1 MKLPPFQLHRPR
13 SVSEACE
20 LAQTHG
26 FEASFLGGGTELI
39 LLMKL
44 GLSAPSHLIDLK
56 GVEGLG
62 AVDEAEGEIRIGA
75 LVTHSQ
81 LEQHPTVRTRLPEL
95 SRISSI
101 LANRRVRG
109 AGTLVGNLC
118 FADPHSDPAT
128 LLTALDA
135 SLIIAGPGG
144 SLRDCR
150 LSEFWIGPYTT
161 ILGEGELVDSVRVS
175 TVSVATRVTHERF
188 KLKERPAVTVSA
200 CLEVDGTRVTS
211 ARVVAGSVEPLPRRL
226 RSVERLL
233 MDGGRDALAEVA
245 GAASAETDPGAD
257 QDGSPDYKRHLVGV
271 LTTRAIARALQDHDD
286 RTPE

>member
-13 SVSEACE
+13 TIAEASE
-20 LAQTHG
+20 LAQAHG

-56 GVEGLG
+56 GVEGFG
-62 AVDEAEGEIRIGA
+62 AVDEADGCVRIGA
-75 LVTHSQ
+75 LATHSQ
-81 LEQHPTVRTRLPEL
+81 LEQSRTVRTKLPEL
-95 SRISSI
+95 ARISSI
-101 LANRRVRG
+101 LANRRVRTT
-109 AGTLVGNLC
+109 GTLVGNLC

-135 SLIIAGPGG
+135 RLIIAGPGG
-144 SLRDCR
+144 STRECP
-150 LSEFWIGPYTT
+150 LSEFWVGPYTT
-161 ILGEGELVDSVRVS
+161 NLGEGELVTSVRVP
-175 TVSVATRVTHERF
+175 TVSGATRVTHERF
-188 KLKERPAVTVSA
+188 KLKERPAVTVSV
-200 CLEVDGTRVTS
+200 CLTIEGSRVTS

-233 MDGGRDALAEVA
+233 TDGGRSAFGELA
-245 GAASAETDPGAD
+245 GAASAESDPGAD

-271 LTTRAIARALQDHDD
+271 LTTRAVARAFKDHDE
-286 RTPE
+286 RNLA